1 MTTLHRRTLPNG
13 LRVLIQPNWPTPR
26 AAVSVHYGAGF
37 RSEPPGSEGLAHLVE
52 HLMFRGS
59 QSLPAGRF
67 YDALHPLGGTANGTT
82 HPDYTDYFQ
91 VVPAEALEQ
100 ALFREADRMRAPVFT
115 ESELA
120 SQLSEVGREIATMR
134 DGRRYGRLPW
144 PALPAVMFRSLI
156 NAHDGY
162 GEIARLRDVTVDDCA
177 AFFDATYVP
186 SGAVLTIVTP
196 HSADEVWT
204 LVERHFGDVPGR
216 AGDPPPD
223 RAEPPADEHRRA
235 GLVVPGVTRLALA
248 LGYRLP
254 DPGDRLR
261 DYVAYMVLA
270 RLAARWRHPGSA
282 RTHAGCGFFGPL
294 DALAPDAFVVTS
306 VLPDGV
312 TPDGFVAELVTEWQ
326 RLSGRTAVRDEAPRA
341 ARELAAQHQ
350 RRHAGIE
357 ERCRALGRFEVLF
370 ARAELVDDLADLLA
384 GTTAEQVAQAAGT
397 LAESSRT
404 LLIAGPADRLD
415 EHLPPAVPPDAEPP
429 APVTPARNRRTA
441 AELGAAPGGPRAMP
455 PLGEPVAPDL
465 AGSGESRL
473 PNGLRVVAVPHHRAP
488 VVELRLRVPL
498 GPDGWREPQR
508 VADLLRVLA
517 ARTDAARRVA
527 AVGGE
532 LHLAQDGQ
540 WADVTGW
547 APPVGLTT
555 LLTVVADL
563 VRPAELPDHRPL
575 PPQAAAPPS
584 PQQRM
589 DDALRRLWAG
599 EPATDPAD
607 DLTTLHRRIFR
618 PVDAT
623 LVLVGPLSASGLRNE
638 AGAALGSWLTAGP
651 APQPRPG
658 EDTRLLLVPDP
669 VGPVVHLTLN
679 GREPDDGSSESAR
692 YLTTALLGGTTEARL
707 ARLCRSL
714 GHAELVM
721 LARRDVLAGHR
732 RASIR
737 LAVPREQVTAAVD
750 GIRAEVRALI
760 ADPPPADEVET
771 ARRYCT
777 AQMLAAFDSPAR
789 LADALR
795 HTTAAGRGLE
805 WVVRRPALLGT
816 PGPADLSAAA
826 HDLFGAMDHVVVLG
840 DDPGLGVKE
849 IGA

>member
-1 MTTLHRRTLPNG
+1 MTALHRRTLPNG

-59 QSLPAGRF
+59 QSLPGGRF
-67 YDALHPLGGTANGTT
+67 YDALHLLGGTANGTT

-100 ALFREADRMRAPVFT
+100 ALFREADRMRAPLFT

-120 SQLSEVGREIATMR
+120 SQLFQVGREIATMR

-144 PALPAVMFRSLI
+144 PALPAVMFRSLV

-162 GEIARLRDVTVDDCA
+162 GEIAKLRDVTVDDCA

-196 HSADEVWT
+196 HSADEVWA

-254 DPGDRLR
+254 DPGDRLH
-261 DYVAYMVLA
+261 DYVSYMVLA

-312 TPDGFVAELVTEWQ
+312 TPDGFATELVAEWH
-326 RLSGRTAVRDEAPRA
+326 RLSDPTAVRDDAPRA
-341 ARELAAQHQ
+341 ARELAAQHL
-350 RRHAGIE
+350 RRHADIE

-370 ARAELVDDLADLLA
+370 ERAELVDDLADLLA
-384 GTTAEQVAQAAGT
+384 GTTADQVAQAAGT
-397 LAESSRT
+397 LSESSRT
-404 LLIAGPADRLD
+404 LLIAGPPGRLD
-415 EHLPPAVPPDAEPP
+415 EHLPPAVPPEAGPRDSAPP
-429 APVTPARNRRTA
+429 SRNRRTA
-441 AELGAAPGGPRAMP
+441 AELGAAPGGPRVMP
-455 PLGEPVAPDL
+455 PLGEPVPPDL
-465 AGSGESRL
+465 AGSRESRL

-488 VVELRLRVPL
+488 VVELRLRAPL
-498 GPDGWREPQR
+498 GPDGWRDPER
-508 VADLLRVLA
+508 VADLLRVLG
-517 ARTDAARRVA
+517 ARTDAARRVS

-540 WADVTGW
+540 WADITGW
-547 APPVGLTT
+547 APPTGLTT

-563 VRPAELPDHRPL
+563 VRPGELPDHRPL
-575 PPQAAAPPS
+575 PRQSAAPPS
-584 PQQRM
+584 PHQRM

-599 EPATDPAD
+599 EPAADPVG

-623 LVLVGPLSASGLRNE
+623 LVLVGPLSADGLRNE
-638 AGAALGSWLTAGP
+638 AGVALAGWRTAGP
-651 APQPRPG
+651 APRSRPAEG
-658 EDTRLLLVPDP
+658 GGLLVVPDP
-669 VGPVVHLTLN
+669 AGPVVHLTLN

-692 YLTTALLGGTTEARL
+692 YLTTALLGGTSEARL
-707 ARLCRSL
+707 AALCRRL

-721 LARRDVLAGHR
+721 LARRDVLAGYR

-737 LAVPREQVTAAVD
+737 LAVPRDQVDAVLD
-750 GIRAEVRALI
+750 GVRAEVRALI
-760 ADPPPADEVET
+760 DEPPPVDEV
-771 ARRYCT
+771 AAAGRYCT

-805 WVVRRPALLGT
+805 WVIRRPALLGT

-826 HDLFGAMDHVVVLG
+826 HDLFGAMDHLVVLG
-840 DDPGLGVKE
+840 DDPGLRVKE
-849 IGA
+849 TGP